1 MARKNTGRIL
11 AEELHRV
18 LEEFGDLDDEIRM
31 LVDERKRLATL
42 AHKLLQILRTVVRE
56 RVAERLIAEFGL
68 AEMITRLPGVP
79 GRKPAAPVK
88 AKRVKRQPVTAPE
101 PPAKAVTTAE
111 APEVLEKG
119 TPVKMLAGLYKGWT
133 GLVRSISEKGSRVTY
148 AVALSG
154 PDGKTARTQ
163 VTPSSMG
170 KKWVVEGAPVK
181 SGKGKKPVKRKGAAK
196 KKAAGKKRK
205 NPKG

>member
-18 LEEFGDLDDEIRM
+18 LEEYGSLDDEIRM

-42 AHKLLQILRTVVRE
+42 AHKLLQILRTVARE
-56 RVAERLIAEFGL
+56 RVVERLITELGL
-68 AEMITRLPGVP
+68 AEKIARLPGVP

-88 AKRVKRQPVTAPE
+88 AKREKRRQPVVAPE
-101 PPAKAVTTAE
+101 PPAQAE
-111 APEVLEKG
+111 PPAVLEKG
-119 TPVKMLAGLYKGWT
+119 TPVKMLAGLYKDWT
-133 GLVRSISEKGSRVTY
+133 GLIRLISVKGSRVTY
-148 AVALSG
+148 AVSLTG
-154 PDGKTARTQ
+154 PEGKTARTQ

-181 SGKGKKPVKRKGAAK
+181 SRKGKKPVLRKGAAK
-196 KKAAGKKRK
+196 KRKKAAGKKGET
-205 NPKG
+205 PKG